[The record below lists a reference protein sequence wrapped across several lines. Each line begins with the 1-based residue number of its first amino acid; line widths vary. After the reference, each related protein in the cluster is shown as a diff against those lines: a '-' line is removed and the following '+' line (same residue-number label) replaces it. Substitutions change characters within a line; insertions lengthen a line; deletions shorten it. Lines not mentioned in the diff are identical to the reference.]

1 MFMSEQIIEEINEF
15 INSEESQDSKQLID
29 NFISYNDS
37 TVKEINLFIDFLQDF
52 EDDED
57 EQDHEEES
65 SLSVNW
71 EETKNE
77 IACVLEDSGLF
88 IGESFRR
95 KYLGNGISILI
106 GVLKEA
112 GTGQYAI
119 HSFKFDKRESH
130 NWTLEKAKDWIDNRR
145 VIDNSSKLHKNLKFV
160 QIKNVKIKQVLKDG
174 TALRITGI
182 ALSEGEWNGVFY
194 PAEELEKSYKSLE
207 GKPLRIVHSSSSRDI
222 VGKVIKSVYNPGK
235 NWIEFEAIVT
245 DEDIAQKLL
254 DKLIDS
260 VSVGVLIDSE
270 EENGRQVA
278 RNLEFKELSLVD
290 DPACKDAKLEPVNEG
305 GDD

>member
-1 MFMSEQIIEEINEF
+1 M
-15 INSEESQDSKQLID
+15 
-29 NFISYNDS
+29 
-37 TVKEINLFIDFLQDF
+37 
-52 EDDED
+52 
-57 EQDHEEES
+57 
-65 SLSVNW
+65 
-71 EETKNE
+71 
-77 IACVLEDSGLF
+77 F

-112 GTGQYAI
+112 GTGQFAI
-119 HSFKFDKRESH
+119 HSFKFDKREPH
-130 NWTLEKAKDWIDNRR
+130 NWTLERAQEWMDNRR
-145 VIDNSSKLHKNLKFV
+145 VIDNSSRLHKNLKFV
-160 QIKNVKIKQVLKDG
+160 QIKNIKIKQVLKDG

-182 ALSEGEWNGVFY
+182 ALSEGEWNGIYY
-194 PAEELEKSYKSLE
+194 PAEEIERSYKSLE
-207 GKPLRIVHSSSSRDI
+207 GKPLRIDHSSSSRDI

-235 NWIEFEAIVT
+235 KWIEFEAIVT

-290 DPACKDAKLEPVNEG
+290 DPACKDAKFEPVKEG

>member
-1 MFMSEQIIEEINEF
+1 MSEQLIQEINNF
-15 INSEESQDSKQLID
+15 IKGEETQDSKQLID

-37 TVKEINLFIDFLQDF
+37 TAKEINLFIDFLQDF

-57 EQDHEEES
+57 EQEREEES
-65 SLSVNW
+65 TLSVKW

-77 IACVLEDSGLF
+77 IACVLEDSSLF

-106 GVLKEA
+106 GVMKET
-112 GTGQYAI
+112 GTGQFSI
-119 HSFKFDKRESH
+119 HSFKFDKREPH
-130 NWTLEKAKDWIDNRR
+130 NWTLERAQEWIDNRK
-145 VIDNSSKLHKNLKFV
+145 VVDNSAKLHKNLTYV
-160 QIKNVKIKQVLKDG
+160 QIKDIKIKQVLKDG
-174 TALRITGI
+174 TALRIAGV
-182 ALSEGEWNGVFY
+182 ALSEGEWNGIFY
-194 PAEELEKSYKSLE
+194 PAEELEKAYKSLE
-207 GKPLRIVHSSSSRDI
+207 GKPLRIDHSSSSRDI

-235 NWIEFEAIVT
+235 KWIEFEAMVT

-270 EENGRQVA
+270 EENGHQVA

-290 DPACKDAKLEPVNEG
+290 EPACKDAKIQPVKDG
-305 GDD
+305 GTD